1 MSGDG
6 DDSVGASA
14 EANKQP
20 GDDEP
25 LPEEDDPE
33 AADEPLPEPAVEAA
47 EAADHPGCSKCR
59 CFKGFHKGFE
69 QTFYGL
75 LMAFKTFQ
83 RPLKALKHLPKCFEA
98 LTTF

>member
-14 EANKQP
+14 EANTQP
-20 GDDEP
+20 DDEP

-33 AADEPLPEPAVEAA
+33 AADEPLPEAAVDAA
-47 EAADHPGCSKCR
+47 IAADHPGCAKCR

-75 LMAFKTFQ
+75 LMVDLPKAFKGFKT
-83 RPLKALKHLPKCFEA
+83 LPKCFEA

>member
-14 EANKQP
+14 EANTQP
-20 GDDEP
+20 DDEP

-33 AADEPLPEPAVEAA
+33 AADEPLPEAAVDAAA
-47 EAADHPGCSKCR
+47 EAADHPGCAKCR

-69 QTFYGL
+69 QTFYGF
-75 LMAFKTFQ
+75 LMVFKTFQ
-83 RPLKALKHLPKCFEA
+83 RPLKALKHFQNA
-98 LTTF
+98 LKL